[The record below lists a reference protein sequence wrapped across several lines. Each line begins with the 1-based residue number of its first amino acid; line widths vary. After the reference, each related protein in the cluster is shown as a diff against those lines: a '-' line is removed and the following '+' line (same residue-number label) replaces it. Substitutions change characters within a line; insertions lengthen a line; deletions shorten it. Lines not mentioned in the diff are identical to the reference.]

1 MELKTILVTQAR
13 IGSSRLAGKVLKE
26 VDGKSLLQ
34 IHLERLKKCLKIDEI
49 IVATTVRKEDEIIYN
64 NSLKWGFKAFRGSE
78 LNVLDRFYQAVKD
91 KNPDWVVRVTSD
103 CPLLDSKLVDTIVE
117 YTQNHS
123 YDYVSNG
130 LIEHFPDGQDVEV
143 FKFSALKKAWKNAIL
158 KSELEHVTPYIR
170 NNSDGK
176 GDDIFSSMN
185 YACHDN
191 YSHIRMTVDEQRDF
205 DLIECLIKKLGSEK
219 SWLDYTNY
227 IIQNDLTKIND
238 KIIRNEGFLKSL
250 KNDTN
255 G

>member
-1 MELKTILVTQAR
+1 MDPV
-13 IGSSRLAGKVLKE
+13 
-26 VDGKSLLQ
+26 
-34 IHLERLKKCLKIDEI
+34 
-49 IVATTVRKEDEIIYN
+49 
-64 NSLKWGFKAFRGSE
+64 
-78 LNVLDRFYQAVKD
+78 
-91 KNPDWVVRVTSD
+91 
-103 CPLLDSKLVDTIVE
+103 LVDAIVNFA
-117 YTQNHS
+117 QNNS

-143 FKFSALKKAWKNAIL
+143 FKFSALKNAWENATL

-170 NNSDGK
+170 NNADGK
-176 GDDIFSSMN
+176 GDDIFSAMN
-185 YACHDN
+185 YACKDN